1 MLTLRTYA
9 LYDRSKWILAFL
21 VPLGLGSVVTSAVM
35 IYVPSTRPIWHST
48 LSMLRVAF
56 LETSSRFIPL
66 KSVHQLSSQCKCLLI
81 CSLDWSNMVTCTVLE
96 SCVSLHDTRI
106 PVICWI
112 TFVAFKL
119 SVLISSTFDASV
131 FILTLCRTYMT
142 FRELGKNGIHLPLH
156 HLLIRDGSFIFQM
169 VCLLQPSDNTFQEA
183 FTLRTPYQWMISRF
197 VLIKIE

>member
-35 IYVPSTRPIWHST
+35 IYVSSTRPIWHST

-56 LETSSRFIPL
+56 LEMSSRFIPL

-131 FILTLCRTYMT
+131 FILTLCRTYDFSRARKKLYPLT
-142 FRELGKNGIHLPLH
+142 ATPSFNPRRFVYLSNGLSLAAF
-156 HLLIRDGSFIFQM
+156 FI
-169 VCLLQPSDNTFQEA
+169 TFQEA

-197 VLIKIE
+197 VLMKIE